1 MMFHALQENVG
12 DLMNRD
18 AHLIVL
24 IQENLTVVPMELI
37 TVSTHATTHNT
48 SGDLIANNAALSAA
62 IQERLV
68 SFKMESVTVKFH
80 AKMENGGEMMIKN
93 VVPALVQEETEA

>member
-1 MMFHALQENVG
+1 
-12 DLMNRD
+12 
-18 AHLIVL
+18 
-24 IQENLTVVPMELI
+24 MELI
-37 TVSTHATTHNT
+37 TVSTLATTHNI